1 MEQNV
6 NQSIWKKDVLKFSV
20 LLMSM
25 SSVKLYEK
33 AKKKKKTSLMRITHS
48 ILP

>member
-33 AKKKKKTSLMRITHS
+33 AKKKKKDIPHENHT
-48 ILP
+48 